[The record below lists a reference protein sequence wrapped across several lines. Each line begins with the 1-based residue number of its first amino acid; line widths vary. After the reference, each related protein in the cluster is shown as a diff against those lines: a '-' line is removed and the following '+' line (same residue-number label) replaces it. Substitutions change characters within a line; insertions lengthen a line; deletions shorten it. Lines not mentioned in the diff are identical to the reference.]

1 MNYRIVV
8 PSRERARWL
17 STRKRSMLNCVKTM
31 NPVFMVRDDDSQKV
45 EYFIYAR
52 ERGVEPT
59 IYDGTD
65 IYGAAQTYDCIIEQ
79 AIKDGVERLMI
90 LDDDLWFKMK
100 NPILFAKPDFKFTTA
115 SELSTL
121 LSHAASLVC
130 PELPLLSFTP
140 IMARMQRR
148 LITFCKRIMM
158 AYVIYVPHF
167 KEHLSHRFWQ
177 GIEIEA
183 RCDLNLSL
191 KLLTEGFLTA
201 FMSTLYITDNVNN
214 PGGCSVYRDL
224 ECERASVEYLK
235 SRYPSFVKTFKKRG
249 WMDDD
254 SIIRDAPKIT
264 WKRAFNHELFKER
277 FDESAVTFANKMNR
291 EYEEVYS
298 DFIKELRNET
308 ERPDTRD

>member
-1 MNYRIVV
+1 MI
-8 PSRERARWL
+8 
-17 STRKRSMLNCVKTM
+17 
-31 NPVFMVRDDDSQKV
+31 RDDDSQRA
-45 EYFIYAR
+45 EYFAYAL
-52 ERGVEPT
+52 ERNVEPT
-59 IYDGTD
+59 VYSGVG
-65 IYGAAQTYDCIIEQ
+65 IYGAAQTYDYIIEQ
-79 AIKDGVERLMI
+79 AIQDGVERLMI

-100 NPILFAKPDFKFTTA
+100 NPVLFAKPDFKFTTS
-115 SELSTL
+115 SELSVL
-121 LSHAASLVC
+121 LSHAASLVG

-140 IMARMQRR
+140 IMARLQQR

-167 KEHLSHRFWQ
+167 DNYPSHRFWQ

-235 SRYPSFVKTFKKRG
+235 NKYPSFVKTFKKRG

-254 SIIRDAPKIT
+254 SIIRDAPKIA
-264 WKRAFNHELFKER
+264 WKQAFNHELFQKR
-277 FDESAVTFANKMNR
+277 FHESAVIFANRMNS

-308 ERPDTRD
+308 